1 MFDPW
6 VGKFPWR
13 RAWQLTPVLLSGESP
28 WTEEPGML
36 ESMGSQ
42 RVNMTEQLSTAHT
55 KNELVF
61 KLANLGIT
69 T

>member
-1 MFDPW
+1 MILGWEVPLEESVATHSVF
-6 VGKFPWR
+6 
-13 RAWQLTPVLLSGESP
+13 LSGESP
-28 WTEEPGML
+28 WTEEPAML